1 MRGIEKRMSESG
13 GWKGYVFW
21 WEIKINNDFKG
32 DCECERWGRKNK
44 CVIFFFFK
52 IRYAVL
58 QIILYHKAFKIIYHI
73 YIYFDES
80 HPRLDPTTSTTSSFK
95 LNWGF
100 TILIY

>member
-44 CVIFFFFK
+44 CVIFFFLK
-52 IRYAVL
+52 
-58 QIILYHKAFKIIYHI
+58 
-73 YIYFDES
+73 
-80 HPRLDPTTSTTSSFK
+80 
-95 LNWGF
+95 
-100 TILIY
+100 

>member
-44 CVIFFFFK
+44 CVIFFFK

-73 YIYFDES
+73 YIYIYIWNN
-80 HPRLDPTTSTTSSFK
+80 LSF
-95 LNWGF
+95 
-100 TILIY
+100 